1 MNKICFSIIL
11 ILTGNCFLYFNSVAS
26 QPFDTLNLE
35 GIWNVTL
42 DGNFKDWPEKTGITD
57 KWYQKEL
64 PTNESIFRL
73 NQIYFK
79 NAEFAVNDSIFL
91 PGSTDEAGIGVV
103 LKESQTFTPGLE
115 RNFTYDGAFWVQRK
129 VIIPDN
135 WKGKTVTLF
144 MERTLGASTV
154 FWDDKKVG
162 EDYGLA
168 YPHRIIIDKSIQ
180 SGEHTLTIF
189 INKEDM
195 RYAHFG
201 HHGYGGNGSSWNGI
215 VGKIE
220 LIAKNA
226 TAQITNVFVYPQLNT
241 ESIDVKLSYTSE
253 SDLNNTKVNFLLRKK
268 GAAEYTLIK
277 TEQCANNMIS
287 TLLALPKPVFLW
299 SEFNPVVYELKC
311 ELVNNGKIIDRF
323 MTTFGMREIGKKD
336 GYITIN
342 GNKVFMRGTLDCGS
356 FPLTG
361 YPYMQKEKW
370 VEIMKIIKSYGL
382 NHVRYHTWCPPE
394 AAFEAADEVGLYLQ
408 PELAG
413 VPYTEI
419 NRLLDTYGN
428 HPSFCMLSLNN
439 EVMGTTEVN
448 EKIVAEAKIKDTR
461 HLYTSTSH
469 PIGNNRNDDFFVSAW
484 GLEKTNEWPYAK
496 RIVGITWG
504 GGDVVH
510 SSRFNLFPPETYTT
524 FSTEIEGLSAPVLAH
539 EMGQWAMFPNFNEIP
554 KYEKG
559 VLRNTNYERIKKQIE
574 KKGLLPLNEQFA
586 KASGKFSA
594 ILYKEE
600 MESVLRTPGYAGYQL
615 LDLHDYQGQY
625 ISIVGILTDFWESK
639 GLVTPQQHSQYCN
652 SVVPL
657 AKMKK
662 RVWQNQ
668 EVFQAEVVISNF
680 SFKNFEKVQPIWTL
694 SNENHEI
701 IAKGKL
707 NSGTISTGKLTT
719 CSPIQCSL
727 KSIKRASKLLLN
739 IELPGLNIQNNWEI
753 WVYQKNVSIDNQ
765 QVTVL
770 DANELKKAEE
780 LLNQGKSVL
789 LLVDSTNLN
798 NYRESCFTTIFWNS
812 IHKWPQKAHT
822 MGILCNPQHPALKE
836 FPTEFHSNWQWWD
849 IAMDAKAMNISDLP
863 LEMVPVIQVIDSY
876 IINQKLAYLWEC
888 KVGKGKLMVSSI
900 NFNQFME
907 QRPSARQLKKSII
920 EYMNSEAF
928 NPDVE
933 LNISEILTV
942 LKNN

>member
-1 MNKICFSIIL
+1 MKVSMQSKILFLICGSLICFSI
-11 ILTGNCFLYFNSVAS
+11 AKS
-26 QPFDTLNLE
+26 QPSDTLDLQ
-35 GIWNVTL
+35 GMWKIAM
-42 DGNFKDWPEKTGITD
+42 DGNFKDWPQKVGVEQE
-57 KWYQKEL
+57 WYKSEL
-64 PTNESIFRL
+64 PSNKSLYLL

-79 NAEFAVNDSIFL
+79 NAEFQVNDWINL
-91 PGSTDEAGIGVV
+91 PGSTDEARIGAV
-103 LKESQTFTPGLE
+103 LKESQTYSPGLE
-115 RNFTYDGAFWVQRK
+115 RVYTFDGAFWVQRK
-129 VIIPDN
+129 INIPKL
-135 WKGKTVTLF
+135 WEGKSVTLF
-144 MERTLGASTV
+144 LERTLGASTV
-154 FWDDKKVG
+154 FWDDMKVG

-168 YPHRIIIDKSIQ
+168 FPHRITIDKSIQ
-180 SGEHTLTIF
+180 SGEHTLTVL

-226 TAQITNVFVYPQLNT
+226 TAQINNVIVYPQINT

-253 SDLNNTKVNFLLRKK
+253 SDLKNTKVNFLLRKK
-268 GAAEYTLIK
+268 GDVEFKMIK
-277 TEQCANNMIS
+277 TEQNINNLFETSITM
-287 TLLALPKPVFLW
+287 PKPVLLW
-299 SEFNPVVYELKC
+299 SEFTPVVYELKC
-311 ELVNNGKIIDRF
+311 ELESNGKTIDSF
-323 MTTFGMREIGKKD
+323 STTFGMREIGKKD

-394 AAFEAADEVGLYLQ
+394 AAFDAADEVGLYLQ

-413 VPYTEI
+413 VPYAEI
-419 NRLLDTYGN
+419 NRILDTYGN
-428 HPSFCMLSLNN
+428 HPSFCMVSLNN
-439 EVMGTTEVN
+439 EVMGATEVN
-448 EKIVAEAKIKDTR
+448 EKIVAEAKIKDSR
-461 HLYTSTSH
+461 HLYSSTSH

-484 GLEKTNEWPYAK
+484 GLEKTKEWPYAK

-600 MESVLRTPGYAGYQL
+600 MESVMRTPGYAGFQL

-662 RVWQNQ
+662 RVWQNH
-668 EVFQAEVVISNF
+668 EVFDAEVVISNF
-680 SFKNFEKVQPIWTL
+680 SFENIENVEPIWTL
-694 SNENHEI
+694 TNENHDI

-707 NSGTISTGKLTT
+707 NSGTISSGKLTP
-719 CSPIQCSL
+719 CSPVQFSL
-727 KSIKRASKLLLN
+727 KGIKQASKLLLT

-753 WVYQKNVSIDNQ
+753 WVYPKKESIDNQ
-765 QVTVL
+765 NVIVL
-770 DANELKKAEE
+770 EAKDLEKAEE
-780 LLNQGKSVL
+780 LLKQGKSVL
-789 LLVDSTNLN
+789 LMVDSTNLN
-798 NYRESCFTTIFWNS
+798 NYRESCFSTIFWNS

-822 MGILCNPQHPALKE
+822 MGILCNPQHPALKK

-849 IAMDAKAMNISDLP
+849 IAMYAKAMNISDLP
-863 LEMVPVIQVIDSY
+863 HEVVPVIQVIDSY
-876 IINQKLAYLWEC
+876 IINEKLAYLWEC
-888 KVGKGKLMVSSI
+888 KVGNGKLMVSSI
-900 NFNQFME
+900 NFNQSME

-920 EYMNSEAF
+920 EYMSSEAF

-933 LNISEILTV
+933 LKYSEILP
-942 LKNN
+942 LLIKN

>member
-1 MNKICFSIIL
+1 MKLKLISISL
-11 ILTGNCFLYFNSVAS
+11 ILLLLLGTATKLFS
-26 QPFDTLNLE
+26 QENISLA
-35 GIWNVTL
+35 GKWRIVL
-42 DGNFKDWPEKTGITD
+42 DGNSKDWPIKVGLSEGWYKT
-57 KWYQKEL
+57 EL
-64 PTNESIFRL
+64 PTNKSVSML

-79 NAEFAVNDSIFL
+79 NADFTVNDWINL
-91 PGSTDEAGIGVV
+91 PGSTDEAGIGAV
-103 LKESQTFTPGLE
+103 LKESQIYTPGLE
-115 RNFTYDGAFWVQRK
+115 RLRTYDGAFWVQRK
-129 VIIPDN
+129 VIIPES

-144 MERTLGASTV
+144 MERTLGGSTV
-154 FWDDKKVG
+154 FWNDIKVG

-168 YPHRIIIDKSIQ
+168 YPHRITIDKSIQ
-180 SGEHTLTIF
+180 SGEHTLTIL

-226 TAQITNVFVYPQLNT
+226 TAQIENVLVYPQINT
-241 ESIDVKLSYTSE
+241 ESIDVKLFYTSE
-253 SDLNNTKVNFLLRKK
+253 SDLNNTKVNFFLRKK
-268 GAAEYTLIK
+268 GDAEFKLIK
-277 TEQCANNMIS
+277 TEQGVNKLIS
-287 TLLALPKPVFLW
+287 TNLLMPKPVLLW
-299 SEFNPVVYELKC
+299 SEFTPVVYELKC
-311 ELVNNGKIIDRF
+311 ELESNGKTIDSF
-323 MTTFGMREIGKKD
+323 LTTFGMREIGKKD

-361 YPYMQKEKW
+361 YPYMQKDKW

-413 VPYTEI
+413 VPYSEI

-439 EVMGTTEVN
+439 EVMGNTEVN
-448 EKIVAEAKIKDTR
+448 EKIVAQAKIKDSR

-539 EMGQWAMFPNFNEIP
+539 EMGQWAVFPDFDEIQ

-559 VLRNTNYERIKKQIE
+559 VLRNTNYERIKTQNE
-574 KKGLLPLNEQFA
+574 KRGMRSYNKEFA
-586 KASGKFSA
+586 KASGMLSG

-600 MESVLRTPGYAGYQL
+600 IESILRTPNYAGFQL

-625 ISIVGILTDFWESK
+625 ISIVGILNDFWESK
-639 GLVTPQQHSQYCN
+639 GLVTPQKHSQYCN
-652 SVVPL
+652 AVVPL

-662 RVWQNQ
+662 RVWTNNEQFEANVDIANFTFDDLPAVKPTWKITDTQQNSIKKGVLNQ
-668 EVFQAEVVISNF
+668 LTLKKGGLTSF
-680 SFKNFEKVQPIWTL
+680 S
-694 SNENHEI
+694 
-701 IAKGKL
+701 
-707 NSGTISTGKLTT
+707 TISFD
-719 CSPIQCSL
+719 L
-727 KSIKRASKLLLN
+727 KNIKKASKIILTISIPQTTYEN
-739 IELPGLNIQNNWEI
+739 SWEI
-753 WVYQKNVSIDNQ
+753 WVYPENMKEDVGSVSVLNGTQKEILFQ
-765 QVTVL
+765 KL
-770 DANELKKAEE
+770 A
-780 LLNQGKSVL
+780 QGQSVL
-789 LLVDSTNLN
+789 LLLDKNTLKM
-798 NYRESCFTTIFWNS
+798 YRESCFTTIFWNS

-822 MGILCNPQHPALKE
+822 MGISCDTKHSVFEN

-849 IAMDAKAMNISDLP
+849 ITMNAYAMNMNDLP
-863 LEMVPVIQVIDSY
+863 KEIKPLIGVIDSY
-876 IINQKLAYLWEC
+876 IVNDKLSYLWEC
-888 KVGKGKLMVSSI
+888 KVGTGKLMVCSVD
-900 NFNQFME
+900 FNQDMDN
-907 QRPSARQLKKSII
+907 RPATKQLKYSILK
-920 EYMNSEAF
+920 YMNSGMF
-928 NPDVE
+928 NPAI
-933 LNISEILTV
+933 NLTTDD
-942 LKNN
+942 LESLFKE